1 MLMDTTYQTSVLLV
15 DVVQTLT
22 QVGQLVVHLSI
33 PVVEVLQQ
41 TEEILEWEIMLVYGT
56 YQDTILTEV
65 GVIVITML
73 IDPLLHL

>member
-1 MLMDTTYQTSVLLV
+1 MDTTYLTSVLLV

-22 QVGQLVVHLSI
+22 QVGLLVVHLSI

-41 TEEILEWEIMLVYGT
+41 TVETLEWVIMLVYGT

-65 GVIVITML
+65 GVTVIITV

>member
-1 MLMDTTYQTSVLLV
+1 MDTTYLTSVLLV

-22 QVGQLVVHLSI
+22 QVGLLVVHLSI

-41 TEEILEWEIMLVYGT
+41 TVETLEWVIMLVYGT

-65 GVIVITML
+65 GVTVITTV

>member
-1 MLMDTTYQTSVLLV
+1 MDITYLTSVLLV

-22 QVGQLVVHLSI
+22 QVGLLVVHLSI

-41 TEEILEWEIMLVYGT
+41 TVETLEWVITLVYGT
-56 YQDTILTEV
+56 YQDTIPTEV
-65 GVIVITML
+65 GVTVITTV

>member
-1 MLMDTTYQTSVLLV
+1 MDTTYLTSVLLV

-22 QVGQLVVHLSI
+22 QVGQLLVHLSI

-41 TEEILEWEIMLVYGT
+41 TVETLEWVITLVYGT
-56 YQDTILTEV
+56 YQDTIPTEV
-65 GVIVITML
+65 GVTVITTV

>member
-1 MLMDTTYQTSVLLV
+1 MDTTYLTSVLLV

-22 QVGQLVVHLSI
+22 QVGLLVVHLSI

-41 TEEILEWEIMLVYGT
+41 TVETSDWVIMLVYGT
-56 YQDTILTEV
+56 YQDTIPTEV
-65 GVIVITML
+65 GVTVIITV

>member
-1 MLMDTTYQTSVLLV
+1 MDTTYLTSVLLV

-22 QVGQLVVHLSI
+22 QVGLLVVHLSI

-41 TEEILEWEIMLVYGT
+41 TVETSEWVIMLVYGT

-65 GVIVITML
+65 GVTVITTVT
-73 IDPLLHL
+73 DPLLHL

>member
-1 MLMDTTYQTSVLLV
+1 MDTTYQTSVLLV

-22 QVGQLVVHLSI
+22 QVGLLVVHLSI

-41 TEEILEWEIMLVYGT
+41 TVETLEWVITLVYGT
-56 YQDTILTEV
+56 YQDTIPTEV
-65 GVIVITML
+65 GVTVITTV

>member
-1 MLMDTTYQTSVLLV
+1 MDITSLTSVLLV
-15 DVVQTLT
+15 DVEQTLT
-22 QVGQLVVHLSI
+22 QVGLLVVHLSI

-41 TEEILEWEIMLVYGT
+41 TVETSEWVIMLVYGT

-65 GVIVITML
+65 GVTVIITV

>member
-1 MLMDTTYQTSVLLV
+1 MDTTYLTSVLLV

-22 QVGQLVVHLSI
+22 QVGQLVVHPST

-41 TEEILEWEIMLVYGT
+41 TEETLEWVIMLVCGT
-56 YQDTILTEV
+56 YRDMIPTEV
-65 GVIVITML
+65 GVTVITTL

>member
-1 MLMDTTYQTSVLLV
+1 MDITSLTSVLLV

-22 QVGQLVVHLSI
+22 QVGLLVVHLSI

-41 TEEILEWEIMLVYGT
+41 MVETSEWVITLVYGT

-65 GVIVITML
+65 GVTVIITV

>member
-1 MLMDTTYQTSVLLV
+1 MDITSLTSVLLV
-15 DVVQTLT
+15 DVEQTLT
-22 QVGQLVVHLSI
+22 QVGLLVVHLSI

-41 TEEILEWEIMLVYGT
+41 TVETSEWVITLVYGT

-65 GVIVITML
+65 GVTVIITV

>member
-1 MLMDTTYQTSVLLV
+1 MDTTYLTSVLLV

-22 QVGQLVVHLSI
+22 QVGLLVVHLSI

-41 TEEILEWEIMLVYGT
+41 TVETSEWVIMLVYGT

-65 GVIVITML
+65 GVTVIITV

>member
-1 MLMDTTYQTSVLLV
+1 MDTTYLTSVLLV

-22 QVGQLVVHLSI
+22 QVGLLVVHLSI

-41 TEEILEWEIMLVYGT
+41 TVETLEWVITLVYGT
-56 YQDTILTEV
+56 YQDTIPTEV
-65 GVIVITML
+65 GVTVITTV

>member
-1 MLMDTTYQTSVLLV
+1 MDTTYLTSVLLV

-22 QVGQLVVHLSI
+22 QVGLLVVHLSI

-41 TEEILEWEIMLVYGT
+41 TVETLEWVITLVYGT

-65 GVIVITML
+65 GVTVITML